1 MRLEC
6 NAVLALSLCA
16 AGCAN
21 EAVDPPP
28 PPPVNW
34 QSLEVRKTAPSDV
47 PTAHERAVAEAYL
60 AALASPGFSSLGAR
74 LDPDAHFMFPG
85 AHDAHGRDAIV
96 QAHDSLLGA
105 FDERTIVAS
114 RIWRTSSTQAV
125 EWSLTGHQSREWMG
139 VKAANKAV
147 TIRGM
152 ALMWTRDDGSITD
165 LHLYFDIAAVR
176 AQLGEA
182 PRGLVDV
189 AKSAFD
195 GAHGAGSTEPPRLF
209 EQTASSAEA
218 SNVALVRAA
227 LSALEGSDV
236 AGYEAVMADS
246 VDVQTPESARRG
258 KGDAGAYFKAMHAA
272 IGQLDTTVTEAWG
285 VGPFALVE
293 YTIAGEQ
300 VGPIDGI
307 PVQRDK
313 ALVLH
318 ILDVVE
324 VASDKIAAIWRY
336 DNRSEL
342 LTELSF

>member
-1 MRLEC
+1 MCLEC

-34 QSLEVRKTAPSDV
+34 QSLEVRKTAPRGV
-47 PTAHERAVAEAYL
+47 PTAHQRAGAQAYP
-60 AALASPGFSSLGAR
+60 AAPASPGVSSPGAR

-209 EQTASSAEA
+209 EQTASSA
-218 SNVALVRAA
+218 
-227 LSALEGSDV
+227 
-236 AGYEAVMADS
+236 
-246 VDVQTPESARRG
+246 
-258 KGDAGAYFKAMHAA
+258 
-272 IGQLDTTVTEAWG
+272 
-285 VGPFALVE
+285 
-293 YTIAGEQ
+293 
-300 VGPIDGI
+300 
-307 PVQRDK
+307 
-313 ALVLH
+313 
-318 ILDVVE
+318 
-324 VASDKIAAIWRY
+324 
-336 DNRSEL
+336 
-342 LTELSF
+342 